1 MEYYEDDDY
10 EKAFWTRRARKAQA
24 TGSGNSGSRKMD
36 ALELTGVG
44 TGFGSG
50 VLEANVRPEL
60 TTGGTTFSKSQSQ
73 PSIVPQRL
81 QPDVPSQ
88 PVSHPRPAV
97 ATGGSGVSNSAA
109 GNPLA
114 NAMTA
119 FSAAAAAINGLTNSL
134 NGLGLGPNAS
144 GGPSAPRAAAPIVTQ
159 VPTLAQPRPPIRKP
173 PPPLNLE
180 DSSSGSGS
188 GSASSS
194 SLDPASPFKLSP
206 GPSPPVAPAPAQFQ
220 PQLQPQLQSQFQF
233 QQYQFQPE
241 SQFPTSRSMF
251 LQQQQQQ
258 QAQVQPKGQSQAT
271 TTPGQKERQEQGK
284 SQTQAPAPVSAQ
296 SRPPTQPIPVPAVS
310 RASAQAASQESQSRS
325 LDWGMGMGITLM
337 SPPSR
342 SGVAG
347 SLSTSPQPDSTGRDN
362 PKSPT
367 PSSSTV
373 HKKRRPK
380 SVFFSV

>member
-188 GSASSS
+188 ASSS

-258 QAQVQPKGQSQAT
+258 QAQVHPKGQSQAT

-296 SRPPTQPIPVPAVS
+296 SRPQTQPIPVPAVS